1 MKVVGV
7 VKSIVGTDAVIAI
20 DEDGNQRAIFPGD
33 TLYDNEK
40 LLELSGV
47 QVNVEPVTVADSHK
61 KSETKSDKEVASLQ
75 DALLNGKDISELEET
90 AAGSNAGGGNASS
103 DGVSLGAASFV
114 TSGHESSIH
123 ADASAISEVAPAS
136 VAGVTNV
143 SGGAEEF
150 TSSLETLTVANE
162 LVNRTTPVSE
172 PVVQPVATIV
182 GETPVAPA
190 PSDAL
195 VTPAPSDPLVTPS
208 TDEVPAAPSDP
219 LVTPVAPAPSDALV
233 TPVEPERPVSG
244 ETPVAP
250 APQDSLVT
258 PAEPTT
264 PETPVTPPEW
274 TEPIVVDPSD
284 PRYDHNHHFDD
295 EPTTPVQPTPST
307 PALPSNPVNEDDD
320 SDEDNNDQPIP
331 PAPSGNEEWFALD
344 GIIDNAVDRVVDS
357 GISVGSG
364 DETIKYD
371 GGLYKFQGDI
381 EENAHDEAH
390 IIYTN
395 DNTPSLRGSATP
407 GATIN
412 VYNEA
417 GAIVATHVVDDSSI
431 YDIELPLLADGAY
444 KFKMEAISPT
454 TGEVFATKET
464 TPFTV
469 DTNAPTIEW
478 TKTPSTITA
487 DGVVYKN
494 GDAQLEFAGKTEPY
508 SDVRIIM
515 VDKSNNNSVDMQVRA
530 DEHGEFSQKVSEMF
544 PKGTYDV
551 SVQVTDPAGNWIA
564 PIKLPVTVDKTPA
577 EPTGKAENPIIGT
590 EEFHLTSFVDD
601 RSFKKGWTAN
611 YSWGPN
617 DYEGDLLNFTHPT
630 HGNRLTNDNTPV
642 LSGKATPG
650 AKITIYDNKE
660 AEVGSGVADKDGN
673 WSIATSKLKDGN
685 HILEVEAHSGTTGEL
700 IGKFGTPEIV
710 VDATLIDYSVDRRP
724 YDYSDYAF
732 EYSTHIAADKNPTF
746 GGKTEP
752 NTLVKMTA
760 TGNNY
765 VIETFKTSDSEGN
778 YDISIPG
785 LKAGTYVID
794 VEAIDDAGNITFVPD
809 YDWSNAHT
817 WDFTNLDKSPYDFTM
832 SIMDN
837 VGEKQGDLM
846 LDDKPITDDN
856 ILTFSGTGT
865 PGAKVV
871 LYEDHLTVENT
882 VNNWTD
888 SKPFAEVTVGADGR
902 WSYTPDSA
910 FLNTRYGFAGK
921 QIDTVDGQTV
931 TYKLTKGVLVD
942 ADIPTAEDMTVHSK
956 LALTDMVIDS
966 DDPGL
971 LYHLTKSPL
980 IDLEERITDFTPTF
994 IGTSEP
1000 FANIKIE
1007 AKGTYSGDLYS
1018 NLDKLVTLYTKAD
1031 EKGNWKV
1038 ESDKELGLFDHEV
1051 KVSTINDSGAVLSSL
1066 DPIDFMMPTRA
1077 LHTDPFAA
1085 L

>member
-47 QVNVEPVTVADSHK
+47 QVNVEPVTVADAQK
-61 KSETKSDKEVASLQ
+61 KSEPKSDKEVASLQ

-90 AAGSNAGGGNASS
+90 AAGGNAGGGNASS
-103 DGVSLGAASFV
+103 DGVSLGAASFIA
-114 TSGHESSIH
+114 SGHESSIH
-123 ADASAISEVAPAS
+123 ADASAYSPVAPAS
-136 VAGVTNV
+136 VAGVSNV

-150 TSSLETLTVANE
+150 VSSLETLTVANE
-162 LVNRTTPVSE
+162 LLNPQPSTPAVS
-172 PVVQPVATIV
+172 
-182 GETPVAPA
+182 ETPVAI
-190 PSDAL
+190 
-195 VTPAPSDPLVTPS
+195 TPATPGEIVTPS
-208 TDEVPAAPSDP
+208 TPS
-219 LVTPVAPAPSDALV
+219 V
-233 TPVEPERPVSG
+233 
-244 ETPVAP
+244 ETPVVSEQP
-250 APQDSLVT
+250 ANPSEPAT
-258 PAEPTT
+258 PGTWE
-264 PETPVTPPEW
+264 
-274 TEPIVVDPSD
+274 EPIVVDPSD
-284 PRYDHNHHFDD
+284 PHYDHNHHFDD

-307 PALPSNPVNEDDD
+307 PALPSTPVNEDDD
-320 SDEDNNDQPIP
+320 SDDENDNDQPTP
-331 PAPSGNEEWFALD
+331 PAPSGNDWFALD

-357 GISVGSG
+357 GIKSLSESG
-364 DETIKYD
+364 NIQYN
-371 GGLYKFQGDI
+371 GGLYAFQGDI
-381 EENAHDEAH
+381 EENVHDEAH

-417 GAIVATHVVDDSSI
+417 GAIIATHVVDDTSI
-431 YDIELPLLADGAY
+431 YDITLPILADGVY

-454 TGEVFATKET
+454 TGNVIDTIETK
-464 TPFTV
+464 PFTV

-494 GDAQLEFAGKTEPY
+494 GDAGLEFAGKTEPF

-530 DEHGEFSQKVSEMF
+530 DENGEFSQKVSEMF

-551 SVQVTDPAGNWIA
+551 SVQVIDPAGNWVA

-577 EPTGKAENPIIGT
+577 EPTQKAENPIIGT

-700 IGKFGTPEIV
+700 IGKFVTPEIV

-794 VEAIDDAGNITFVPD
+794 LEAIDDAGNITWAPD
-809 YDWSNAHT
+809 DDWSNAHT

-837 VGEKQGDLM
+837 VGEKQGNLM

-882 VNNWTD
+882 VNNWTG

-910 FLNTRYGFAGK
+910 FLNTRYSFAGK
-921 QIDTVDGQTV
+921 QIDTVDGQPV

-971 LYHLTKSPL
+971 LYHLTKSPI

-1051 KVSTINDSGAVLSSL
+1051 KVSTVSDSGAVLSSL

>member
-1 MKVVGV
+1 MKIVGV

-33 TLYDNEK
+33 NLYDNEK

-47 QVNVEPVTVADSHK
+47 QVNVEPVTVADAQK
-61 KSETKSDKEVASLQ
+61 KSEHKGDKEVASLQ

-90 AAGSNAGGGNASS
+90 AAGGQSGGGNTSS

-114 TSGHESSIH
+114 ASGHESSIH
-123 ADASAISEVAPAS
+123 ADASAYSQVAPAS

-150 TSSLETLTVANE
+150 VSSLETLTVANE
-162 LVNRTTPVSE
+162 LLNPQPSTPAVS
-172 PVVQPVATIV
+172 
-182 GETPVAPA
+182 ETPVAI
-190 PSDAL
+190 
-195 VTPAPSDPLVTPS
+195 TPATPGEIVTPS
-208 TDEVPAAPSDP
+208 AP
-219 LVTPVAPAPSDALV
+219 VV
-233 TPVEPERPVSG
+233 
-244 ETPVAP
+244 ETPAVSEQPSNPSQP
-250 APQDSLVT
+250 ANPGTWD
-258 PAEPTT
+258 
-264 PETPVTPPEW
+264 
-274 TEPIVVDPSD
+274 EPIVVDPSD
-284 PRYDHNHHFDD
+284 PHYDHNHHFDD

-307 PALPSNPVNEDDD
+307 PALPTNPVDEDDD
-320 SDEDNNDQPIP
+320 EGDDDNKQPTP
-331 PAPSGNEEWFALD
+331 PAPSGNDWFALD

-357 GISVGSG
+357 GIKSLSESG
-364 DETIKYD
+364 NIQYN
-371 GGLYKFQGDI
+371 GGLYAFQGDI
-381 EENAHDEAH
+381 EENVHDEAH

-417 GAIVATHVVDDSSI
+417 GAIIATHVVDDTSI
-431 YDIELPLLADGAY
+431 YDITLPILADGVH
-444 KFKMEAISPT
+444 KFKMEAVSPT

-530 DEHGEFSQKVSEMF
+530 DENGEFSQKVSEMF

-551 SVQVTDPAGNWIA
+551 SVQVIDPAGNWVA

-601 RSFKKGWTAN
+601 RSFKKGWSAN

-630 HGNRLTNDNTPV
+630 HGNKLTNDNTPV

-700 IGKFGTPEIV
+700 IGKFVTPEIV

-746 GGKTEP
+746 SGKTEP

-760 TGNNY
+760 SGNNY

-794 VEAIDDAGNITFVPD
+794 VNAIDDAGNITWAPD
-809 YDWSNAHT
+809 DDWTNAHT

-956 LALTDMVIDS
+956 LTLTDMVIDS
-966 DDPGL
+966 GEPGL
-971 LYHLTKSPL
+971 LYHLDKSPL

-1051 KVSTINDSGAVLSSL
+1051 KVSTVSDSGAVLSSL

>member
-1 MKVVGV
+1 MKIVGI
-7 VKSIVGTDAVIAI
+7 VKSIIGTDAVIAI

-33 TLYDNEK
+33 NLYDNEK

-47 QVNVEPVTVADSHK
+47 QVNVEPVTVADAQK
-61 KSETKSDKEVASLQ
+61 KSEPKSDKEVASLQ

-90 AAGSNAGGGNASS
+90 AAGGNAGGGNASGE
-103 DGVSLGAASFV
+103 GVSLGAASFV
-114 TSGHESSIH
+114 ASGHESSIH
-123 ADASAISEVAPAS
+123 ADTSAYSQVAPAS

-150 TSSLETLTVANE
+150 ISSLETLTVANE
-162 LVNRTTPVSE
+162 LLNPQPSTPAVS
-172 PVVQPVATIV
+172 
-182 GETPVAPA
+182 ETPVAI
-190 PSDAL
+190 
-195 VTPAPSDPLVTPS
+195 TPATPGEIVTPS
-208 TDEVPAAPSDP
+208 TPS
-219 LVTPVAPAPSDALV
+219 V
-233 TPVEPERPVSG
+233 
-244 ETPVAP
+244 ETPAVSEQP
-250 APQDSLVT
+250 ANPSQPAT
-258 PAEPTT
+258 PGTWE
-264 PETPVTPPEW
+264 
-274 TEPIVVDPSD
+274 EPIVVDPSD
-284 PRYDHNHHFDD
+284 PHYDHNHHFDD

-320 SDEDNNDQPIP
+320 EGDDNNEQPTP
-331 PAPSGNEEWFALD
+331 PAPSGNDWFALD

-357 GISVGSG
+357 GIKSLSESG
-364 DETIKYD
+364 NIQYN
-371 GGLYKFQGDI
+371 GGLYAFQGDI
-381 EENAHDEAH
+381 EENVHDEAH

-407 GATIN
+407 GATIK

-417 GAIVATHVVDDSSI
+417 GAIIATHVVDDTSI
-431 YDIELPLLADGAY
+431 YDITLPTLADGAY

-454 TGEVFATKET
+454 TGKVIDTIETKT
-464 TPFTV
+464 FTV

-494 GDAQLEFAGKTEPY
+494 GDAQLEFTGRTEPY

-551 SVQVTDPAGNWIA
+551 SVQVIDPAGNWVA

-577 EPTGKAENPIIGT
+577 EPTQKAENPIIGT

-673 WSIATSKLKDGN
+673 WSITTSKLKDGN

-700 IGKFGTPEIV
+700 IGKFVTPEIV

-760 TGNNY
+760 SDNNY

-837 VGEKQGDLM
+837 VGEKQGNLM

-888 SKPFAEVTVGADGR
+888 SKPFAEVTVGDDGR

-921 QIDTVDGQTV
+921 QIDTVDGQPV

-956 LALTDMVIDS
+956 LTLTDMVIDS
-966 DDPGL
+966 GEPGL
-971 LYHLTKSPL
+971 LYHLDKSPL

-1051 KVSTINDSGAVLSSL
+1051 KVSTVSDSGAVLSSL

>member
-47 QVNVEPVTVADSHK
+47 QVHVEPVTVADAQK
-61 KSETKSDKEVASLQ
+61 KGESKSDKEVAFLQ

-90 AAGSNAGGGNASS
+90 AAGGNAGGGNTSG
-103 DGVSLGAASFV
+103 DGVSLGAASFA

-123 ADASAISEVAPAS
+123 ADASAYSPVTSAS
-136 VAGVTNV
+136 VAGVSNV

-150 TSSLETLTVANE
+150 VSSLETLTVANE
-162 LVNRTTPVSE
+162 LLNPQPTPVVS
-172 PVVQPVATIV
+172 
-182 GETPVAPA
+182 ETPVAI
-190 PSDAL
+190 
-195 VTPAPSDPLVTPS
+195 TPATPGEVVTPS
-208 TDEVPAAPSDP
+208 TPS
-219 LVTPVAPAPSDALV
+219 V
-233 TPVEPERPVSG
+233 
-244 ETPVAP
+244 ETPAVSEQP
-250 APQDSLVT
+250 ANPSQ
-258 PAEPTT
+258 PANPGTWE
-264 PETPVTPPEW
+264 
-274 TEPIVVDPSD
+274 EPIVVDPSD
-284 PRYDHNHHFDD
+284 PHYDHNHHFDD
-295 EPTTPVQPTPST
+295 EPTTPSTPTPST
-307 PALPSNPVNEDDD
+307 PALPSTPVDEDDD
-320 SDEDNNDQPIP
+320 DESDEADNEQPTP
-331 PAPSGNEEWFALD
+331 PAPSGNDWFALD
-344 GIIDNAVDRVVDS
+344 GIIDNAVDREADS
-357 GISVGSG
+357 GIKSLSESG
-364 DETIKYD
+364 NIQYN
-371 GGLYKFQGDI
+371 GGLYAFQGDI
-381 EENAHDEAH
+381 EENVHDEAH

-407 GATIN
+407 GATIK

-417 GAIVATHVVDDSSI
+417 GAIIATHTVDDSSI
-431 YDIELPLLADGAY
+431 YDIELPLLADGVY

-478 TKTPSTITA
+478 TKTPNTITA

-530 DEHGEFSQKVSEMF
+530 DENGEFTQKVSEMF

-551 SVQVTDPAGNWIA
+551 SVQVIDPAGNWVA

-577 EPTGKAENPIIGT
+577 EPIQKAENPIIGT

-673 WSIATSKLKDGN
+673 WSISTSKLKDGN

-700 IGKFGTPEIV
+700 IGKFVTPEIV
-710 VDATLIDYSVDRRP
+710 VDATLIDHSVDRRP

-732 EYSTHIAADKNPTF
+732 EYSTHIAGDKNPTF

-794 VEAIDDAGNITFVPD
+794 VNAIDDAGNITWAPD
-809 YDWSNAHT
+809 DDWTNAHT

-921 QIDTVDGQTV
+921 QIDTVDGQLT

-942 ADIPTAEDMTVHSK
+942 ADIPTTEDMTVHSK

-966 DDPGL
+966 GEPGL
-971 LYHLTKSPL
+971 LYHLDKSPL

-1018 NLDKLVTLYTKAD
+1018 NLDKLVTLFTKAD

-1051 KVSTINDSGAVLSSL
+1051 KVSTVSDSGAVLSSL

>member
-1 MKVVGV
+1 MKIVGV

-33 TLYDNEK
+33 NLYDNEK
-40 LLELSGV
+40 LMELSGV
-47 QVNVEPVTVADSHK
+47 QVNVEPVTVADAQK
-61 KSETKSDKEVASLQ
+61 KSEPKSDKEVASLQ

-90 AAGSNAGGGNASS
+90 AAGGPAGGGNASS

-114 TSGHESSIH
+114 ASGHESSIH
-123 ADASAISEVAPAS
+123 ADANAISEVAPAS
-136 VAGVTNV
+136 VAGVSNV

-150 TSSLETLTVANE
+150 VSSLETLTVANE
-162 LVNRTTPVSE
+162 LLNPQPSTPAVS
-172 PVVQPVATIV
+172 
-182 GETPVAPA
+182 ETPVAI
-190 PSDAL
+190 
-195 VTPAPSDPLVTPS
+195 TPATPGEIVTPS
-208 TDEVPAAPSDP
+208 TPS
-219 LVTPVAPAPSDALV
+219 A
-233 TPVEPERPVSG
+233 
-244 ETPVAP
+244 ETPAVSEQP
-250 APQDSLVT
+250 ANPSQ
-258 PAEPTT
+258 PANPGTWE
-264 PETPVTPPEW
+264 
-274 TEPIVVDPSD
+274 EPIVVDPSD
-284 PRYDHNHHFDD
+284 PHYDHSHHFDD
-295 EPTTPVQPTPST
+295 EPTTPSTPTPNT

-320 SDEDNNDQPIP
+320 SDEDDNDQPTP
-331 PAPSGNEEWFALD
+331 PAPSGNDWFALD
-344 GIIDNAVDRVVDS
+344 GIIDNAVDREADS
-357 GISVGSG
+357 DILVGWYG
-364 DETIKYD
+364 DETLKYD

-381 EENAHDEAH
+381 EENVHDEAH

-417 GAIVATHVVDDSSI
+417 GAIIATHVVDDTSI
-431 YDIELPLLADGAY
+431 YDITLPILADGAY

-454 TGEVFATKET
+454 TGNVIDTIETK
-464 TPFTV
+464 PFTV

-478 TKTPSTITA
+478 TKLPDNISGGGRIN
-487 DGVVYKN
+487 KPN
-494 GDAQLEFAGKTEPY
+494 GEEIEFSGKTEPFA
-508 SDVRIIM
+508 DVKFI
-515 VDKSNNNSVDMQVRA
+515 VYDNGLGNSTVMQVRA
-530 DEHGEFSQKVSEMF
+530 DEHGEFSQKIPDAF
-544 PKGTYDV
+544 PSGIYDV
-551 SVQVTDPAGNWIA
+551 SVQITDPAGNWVA
-564 PIKLPVTVDKTPA
+564 PIKLPVTASEAPA
-577 EPTGKAENPIIGT
+577 EPIEKAETPLIGT

-660 AEVGSGVADKDGN
+660 TEVGSDVADKDGN

-700 IGKFGTPEIV
+700 IGKFVTPEIV

-794 VEAIDDAGNITFVPD
+794 VEAIDDAGNITFIPD

-921 QIDTVDGQTV
+921 QIDTVDGQLT

-942 ADIPTAEDMTVHSK
+942 ADIPIAEDMTVHSK

-966 DDPGL
+966 YDPGI
-971 LYHLTKSPL
+971 LYHLDKSLL

-1051 KVSTINDSGAVLSSL
+1051 KVSTVSDSGAVLSSL

>member
-1 MKVVGV
+1 MKIVGV

-33 TLYDNEK
+33 NLYDNEK

-61 KSETKSDKEVASLQ
+61 KSEAKNDKEVASLQ

-90 AAGSNAGGGNASS
+90 AAGGNAGGSNASG

-114 TSGHESSIH
+114 ASGHESSIH
-123 ADASAISEVAPAS
+123 ADANTISEVAPAS
-136 VAGVTNV
+136 VADVTNV

-150 TSSLETLTVANE
+150 TSSLDTLTIANE

-172 PVVQPVATIV
+172 PVVQPVAPIV

-264 PETPVTPPEW
+264 PETP
-274 TEPIVVDPSD
+274 
-284 PRYDHNHHFDD
+284 
-295 EPTTPVQPTPST
+295 TPST
-307 PALPSNPVNEDDD
+307 PALPSTPVDEDDD
-320 SDEDNNDQPIP
+320 DESDEADNEQPTP

-344 GIIDNAVDRVVDS
+344 GIIDNAVDREVDS
-357 GISVGSG
+357 GISIGS
-364 DETIKYD
+364 DSETIKYN

-381 EENAHDEAH
+381 EENVHDEAH

-407 GATIN
+407 GATIK

-417 GAIVATHVVDDSSI
+417 GAIIATHVVDDSSI

-478 TKTPSTITA
+478 TKIPSTITA

-494 GDAQLEFAGKTEPY
+494 GDAGLEFAGKTEPY

-551 SVQVTDPAGNWIA
+551 SVQVTDPAGNWVA
-564 PIKLPVTVDKTPA
+564 PIKLPVTEAPSA
-577 EPTGKAENPIIGT
+577 QPGEPT
-590 EEFHLTSFVDD
+590 S
-601 RSFKKGWTAN
+601 
-611 YSWGPN
+611 
-617 DYEGDLLNFTHPT
+617 
-630 HGNRLTNDNTPV
+630 
-642 LSGKATPG
+642 
-650 AKITIYDNKE
+650 
-660 AEVGSGVADKDGN
+660 
-673 WSIATSKLKDGN
+673 
-685 HILEVEAHSGTTGEL
+685 
-700 IGKFGTPEIV
+700 
-710 VDATLIDYSVDRRP
+710 
-724 YDYSDYAF
+724 
-732 EYSTHIAADKNPTF
+732 
-746 GGKTEP
+746 
-752 NTLVKMTA
+752 
-760 TGNNY
+760 
-765 VIETFKTSDSEGN
+765 SDS
-778 YDISIPG
+778 
-785 LKAGTYVID
+785 LV
-794 VEAIDDAGNITFVPD
+794 V
-809 YDWSNAHT
+809 
-817 WDFTNLDKSPYDFTM
+817 SPT
-832 SIMDN
+832 
-837 VGEKQGDLM
+837 
-846 LDDKPITDDN
+846 
-856 ILTFSGTGT
+856 
-865 PGAKVV
+865 
-871 LYEDHLTVENT
+871 
-882 VNNWTD
+882 
-888 SKPFAEVTVGADGR
+888 
-902 WSYTPDSA
+902 
-910 FLNTRYGFAGK
+910 
-921 QIDTVDGQTV
+921 
-931 TYKLTKGVLVD
+931 
-942 ADIPTAEDMTVHSK
+942 
-956 LALTDMVIDS
+956 LALTDITLDS
-966 DDPGL
+966 MYADKGVE
-971 LYHLTKSPL
+971 HLGKHPPL
-980 IDLEERITDFTPTF
+980 DVNNQMTDFTPTF
-994 IGTSEP
+994 FGTSEP
-1000 FANIKIE
+1000 FANIKVE
-1007 AKGTYSGDLYS
+1007 AYGTAHSWVYS

-1031 EKGNWKV
+1031 EHGNWQV
-1038 ESDKELGLFDHEV
+1038 ESDKELGLYKHEV
-1051 KVSTINDSGAVLSSL
+1051 KVSTVDDHGTVLSSL
-1066 DPIDFMMPTRA
+1066 NPVEFWMPERILHDDPYAR
-1077 LHTDPFAA
+1077 L
-1085 L
+1085 